1 MNWPPIDWAP
11 FDKFSE
17 DTITCACGSTFRSHA
32 KYVMGVGIKTR
43 KPCPGCNGSG
53 LIVRVSSD
61 PEMMTVDPSDVERL
75 K

>member
-11 FDKFSE
+11 FDKFPE
-17 DTITCACGSTFRSHA
+17 DTITCACGTTFRSHA
-32 KYVMGVGIKTR
+32 KYVAGVGIKTR
-43 KPCPGCNGSG
+43 KPCRSCNGTR

-61 PEMMTVDPSDVERL
+61 AKSMSIGPSDVEPL